1 MILQLGTVLRN
12 ILSSCSRISSKNIE
26 RNSFVSHG
34 TFAHENGLCPLFLTH
49 QYDAHYCPQRSAVF
63 GSSVTHH
70 STAVSGTRFRSR
82 AQSPSLITNSSPWLH
97 TADSTEIFFFFLKP
111 AFSQPSCREEGF
123 KKYFQCHNI
132 FLFNNSLLCDK
143 WTTFIIWTP
152 VSLLHISCTVCIVF
166 WPHYCVRFIF
176 MIILNII
183 LTNL

>member
-12 ILSSCSRISSKNIE
+12 ILPSCSRIGSKSIE

-97 TADSTEIFFFFLKP
+97 TADSTELFFFFSLNQRSHSP
-111 AFSQPSCREEGF
+111 AVV
-123 KKYFQCHNI
+123 KKDLRNI
-132 FLFNNSLLCDK
+132 FNV
-143 WTTFIIWTP
+143 IIFSCSITHCY
-152 VSLLHISCTVCIVF
+152 VTNEQHSSSGLRFLSCTSLAQSV
-166 WPHYCVRFIF
+166 
-176 MIILNII
+176 
-183 LTNL
+183 